1 MYNMKYGVIG
11 SGPCGAFAAL
21 RLLQSGFD
29 VDLIEI
35 DNRDSVQKS
44 NLHTKVKL
52 NNGESSAYDMNQLL
66 KIQIDGN
73 PATFYRSKVL
83 GGFSGVWGATW
94 DSNIPEEDP
103 SWIEHYAT
111 ATRYM
116 RSSLN
121 SSPSNSREATE
132 IDSVCD
138 CLSFIEDSSSF
149 LMGGVK
155 ETNLAI
161 VYGKCS
167 CLAVGK
173 SFCNHGS
180 IWSSLSLIEECKK
193 FAKFR
198 LISGVDVNS
207 VSIADHIK
215 IVSGNEFSVNYD
227 SIILGA
233 GPLGVS
239 EILLNSFENIQSI
252 HLSETRMGYAPY
264 FKYKLNSGH
273 KGAFA
278 FSKYRL
284 DLKNSQPEVLA
295 HVQLYVHSELYLDRI
310 KGKIPKPLRA
320 LSNMVLKVLTPH
332 MGIALFYISSDMS
345 ESLEVSI
352 NDSSRQLDIKTRKAK
367 NERFSVIREIKL
379 KISDLGVKQFLPS
392 FKMAR
397 VGESYHLGAAENLLD
412 EFGFLKIDGR
422 ISVAGSFALPQIIP
436 GPITHAAMA
445 QTSRLVERIIHQNLE
460 RI

>member
-1 MYNMKYGVIG
+1 V
-11 SGPCGAFAAL
+11 
-21 RLLQSGFD
+21 
-29 VDLIEI
+29 
-35 DNRDSVQKS
+35 
-44 NLHTKVKL
+44 
-52 NNGESSAYDMNQLL
+52 NQLL
-66 KIQIDGN
+66 KIQIDGR

-94 DSNIPEEDP
+94 DSNIPGEDP
-103 SWIEHYAT
+103 SWTEHYAI

-116 RSSLN
+116 RSSLT
-121 SSPSNSREATE
+121 SSPGSLREGEAE
-132 IDSVCD
+132 IDLVCD
-138 CLSFIEDSSSF
+138 CLSFIKNSSSF
-149 LMGGVK
+149 LIDEVK
-155 ETNLAI
+155 ETSLAI
-161 VYGKCS
+161 TYGKCS
-167 CLAVGK
+167 CLVTGK

-193 FAKFR
+193 FEKFR

-215 IVSGNEFSVNYD
+215 IVSGEKISENYD

-239 EILLNSFENIQSI
+239 EILLNSFEKIQSI

-273 KGAFA
+273 RGAFA

-284 DLKNSQPEVLA
+284 DLKNSQREVSA

-310 KGKIPKPLRA
+310 KGKIPKPLKA
-320 LSNMVLKVLTPH
+320 LSSIALKALTPH
-332 MGIALFYISSDMS
+332 MGIALFYISSAMS
-345 ESLEVSI
+345 ESMEVSI
-352 NDSSRQLDIKTRKAK
+352 NNSSRQLDIKTRKAK
-367 NERFSVIREIKL
+367 NSRYSVMKEIKL
-379 KISDLGVKQFLPS
+379 KISGLGMKQFLPS
-392 FKMAR
+392 FLMAK

-412 EFGFLKIDGR
+412 EFGFLKIDR
-422 ISVAGSFALPQIIP
+422 RVSVAGSFALPQIIP

>member
-1 MYNMKYGVIG
+1 MKFGIIG

-21 RLLQSGFD
+21 RLLQSGFE

-35 DNRDSVQKS
+35 DNKNSVQR
-44 NLHTKVKL
+44 NDLHTELKL
-52 NNGESSAYDMNQLL
+52 NNGESSAYDVNQLL
-66 KIQIDGN
+66 KIQIDGR

-94 DSNIPEEDP
+94 DSNILGEDP
-103 SWIEHYAT
+103 SWTEHYAI

-116 RSSLN
+116 RSSLT
-121 SSPSNSREATE
+121 SSPSSLRGGAE
-132 IDSVCD
+132 IDSFCD
-138 CLSFIEDSSSF
+138 CLSFVENSSSF
-149 LMGGVK
+149 LMGEVK
-155 ETNLAI
+155 ETSLAI
-161 VYGKCS
+161 TYGKCG
-167 CLAVGK
+167 CLATGK

-180 IWSSLSLIEECKK
+180 IWSSLSIIEECKK
-193 FAKFR
+193 FKKFR

-207 VSIADHIK
+207 ITVADHIK
-215 IVSGNEFSVNYD
+215 VVSGEKISENYD
-227 SIILGA
+227 SIVLGA

-239 EILLNSFENIQSI
+239 EILLNSFEKIQSI

-273 KGAFA
+273 RGAFA

-284 DLKNSQPEVLA
+284 DLKNSQREISA
-295 HVQLYVHSELYLDRI
+295 HVQLYAHSELYLDRI
-310 KGKIPKPLRA
+310 KGKIPKPLKA
-320 LSNMVLKVLTPH
+320 LSRIVLKALTPH
-332 MGIALFYISSDMS
+332 MGIALFYISSTMS
-345 ESLEVSI
+345 ESMEVSLS
-352 NDSSRQLDIKTRKAK
+352 NSSRQLDIRTCKAK
-367 NERFSVIREIKL
+367 NSRYSVMKEIKR
-379 KISDLGVKQFLPS
+379 KITALGMKQFLPS
-392 FKMAR
+392 FLMAK

-412 EFGFLKIDGR
+412 EFGFLKIDR
-422 ISVAGSFALPQIIP
+422 RVSVAGSFALPQIIP

>member
-1 MYNMKYGVIG
+1 VRYGVIG

-35 DNRDSVQKS
+35 DNRESVQKS
-44 NLHTKVKL
+44 DLQTELKL
-52 NNGESSAYDMNQLL
+52 NNGESSSYDMNQIL
-66 KIQIDGN
+66 KIEIDGH

-94 DSNIPEEDP
+94 DSNIPGEDP
-103 SWIEHYAT
+103 SWTEHYAI

-121 SSPSNSREATE
+121 SVPSNSKVASE

-138 CLSFIEDSSSF
+138 CLSFIKNTSSF
-149 LMGGVK
+149 LMGEIK

-161 VYGKCS
+161 AYGKCS
-167 CLAVGK
+167 CLAIGK
-173 SFCNHGS
+173 GFCNHGS

-193 FAKFR
+193 FEKFR

-207 VSIADHIK
+207 LSIADHIK
-215 IVSGNEFSVNYD
+215 FVSGDEASANYD

-233 GPLGVS
+233 GPLGIS
-239 EILLNSFENIQSI
+239 EILLNSFEKIQSI

-264 FKYKLNSGH
+264 FKYKLKSRH
-273 KGAFA
+273 RGAFA
-278 FSKYRL
+278 FSKYRF
-284 DLKNSQPEVLA
+284 DLMNSQQEVSA

-310 KGKIPKPLRA
+310 KGKIPKPLKG
-320 LSNMVLKVLTPH
+320 LSSIALKVLTPH
-332 MGIALFYISSDMS
+332 MGIALFYISSAMS

-352 NDSSRQLDIKTRKAK
+352 NPSSRQLDIKTRKAK
-367 NERFSVIREIKL
+367 NRRYSVMREIKL
-379 KISDLGVKQFLPS
+379 KISGLGLKQFLPS
-392 FKMAR
+392 FLMAK

-412 EFGFLKIDGR
+412 EFGFLKIDRR

-445 QTSRLVERIIHQNLE
+445 QTSRLVEKIIHQNLE